1 MQLVNRRKWWRLWAF
16 ALLLL
21 AGAGFRNL
29 DINGTTTIG
38 SAKVAMEKVSWTVPI
53 DRPDQR
59 DAANW
64 RVAAQDGHRVDPAVN
79 AAVNPAVKAAGVGP
93 AHGAPPGVTSH
104 SPDPLM
110 TGPMPGMDGM
120 PGMAP
125 GASGQASENPLRG
138 GLAIAGLVLL
148 MVLVAGSI
156 VIERR
161 RRPPPSAA
169 DRSGPSTD

>member
-16 ALLLL
+16 ALLLV
-21 AGAGFRNL
+21 AGTESLNL
-29 DINGTTTIG
+29 DNNGTTTIG
-38 SAKVAMEKVSWTVPI
+38 SAKVVIEKVSWTVPI

-59 DAANW
+59 EAINW
-64 RVAAQDGHRVDPAVN
+64 RVAAQDGHRVD
-79 AAVNPAVKAAGVGP
+79 AAGAGPSNGP
-93 AHGAPPGVTSH
+93 APVVTSH
-104 SPDPLM
+104 TPDPLM

-125 GASGQASENPLRG
+125 GNSGQASENPLRG